1 MRKPSDYSEG
11 FFVFHPLCNKFVA
24 ITLLVR
30 LKSQTYLQLTYHPLM
45 KKLLIPILLV
55 TLQITS
61 CDKNTEIA
69 PEKEVITAIPGATV
83 STGLNN
89 DLLLKLVN
97 DVRTK
102 GCNCGATVM
111 PPVNTLSWNNL
122 LAAAA
127 LAHSKD
133 MNANN
138 YFDHTSKDGKNPG
151 DRITAAGY
159 KWMSYGE
166 NIAAGQPNEQA
177 VFDAWI
183 KSEGHCKNIMNANF
197 REMGAA
203 KDGRYWTQEFGR
215 Q

>member
-1 MRKPSDYSEG
+1 MRK
-11 FFVFHPLCNKFVA
+11 LLQL
-24 ITLLVR
+24 ITL
-30 LKSQTYLQLTYHPLM
+30 SA
-45 KKLLIPILLV
+45 ILL
-55 TLQITS
+55 ITS
-61 CDKNTEIA
+61 CEKNSEII
-69 PEKEVITAIPGATV
+69 PEKEVTPTNSGTSV

-97 DVRTK
+97 DVRVK
-102 GCNCGATVM
+102 GCNCGSTVM
-111 PPVNTLSWNNL
+111 PAVATLSWNNL

-133 MNANN
+133 MNANS
-138 YFDHTSKDGKNPG
+138 YFSHTSLDGKSPG

-177 VFDAWI
+177 VFDAWLN
-183 KSEGHCKNIMNANF
+183 SEGHCKNMMNANF
-197 REMGAA
+197 KEMGAA